1 MFDAKKNL
9 AFGLS
14 LLVLFVSGYASAAK
28 HEDTNPLT
36 GRVETNRNVDD
47 PNAIKIR
54 SSVGDPVV
62 GRDKSQLCQGC
73 HGEEGN
79 SVEPLAPK
87 LAGQYSDYIVK
98 QVRNYQA
105 GTRTHQIMN
114 AMAATLTDA
123 ELIDIGNYFA
133 SRPTM
138 KGDGTGDNPV
148 GKNLFL
154 KGDIKRMVI
163 GCVNCHGV
171 NGKGLTPFTSTF
183 PVLGGQHKAYI
194 KGQLNDFR
202 SGLRS
207 NSAGNIMVKIA
218 TQLTDEEI
226 EGLASYIS
234 GL

>member
-1 MFDAKKNL
+1 MFHIKKSIVTSLTIFAFIASSFAFAKN
-9 AFGLS
+9 
-14 LLVLFVSGYASAAK
+14 
-28 HEDTNPLT
+28 EDTNPLT

-47 PNAIKIR
+47 ANAIKIR
-54 SSVGDPVV
+54 SSVGDAAA
-62 GRDKSQLCQGC
+62 GRDRSQLCQGC
-73 HGEEGN
+73 HGEDGN

-114 AMAATLTDA
+114 AMAATLTDE
-123 ELIDIGNYFA
+123 ELINIGNYFA
-133 SRPTM
+133 SRTTM
-138 KGDGTGDNPV
+138 KGDGSGNNPV

-194 KGQLNDFR
+194 AKQLQDFR

-218 TQLTDEEI
+218 TQLTDAEI
-226 EGLASYIS
+226 DALASYVS

>member
-1 MFDAKKNL
+1 MFHIKNNLTIGLVIIALITSSSVLAKN
-9 AFGLS
+9 
-14 LLVLFVSGYASAAK
+14 
-28 HEDTNPLT
+28 EDTNPLT
-36 GRVETNRNVDD
+36 GRIETNRNVDD
-47 PNAIKIR
+47 ANAIKIR
-54 SSVGDPVV
+54 SSVGDAAA
-62 GRDKSQLCQGC
+62 GRDRSQLCQGC
-73 HGEEGN
+73 HGEDGN

-98 QVRNYQA
+98 QVRNYQS

-114 AMAATLTDA
+114 AMAATLTDE
-123 ELIDIGNYFA
+123 ELINIGNYFA
-133 SRPTM
+133 SRTTM
-138 KGDGTGDNPV
+138 KGDGSGNNPI

-194 KGQLNDFR
+194 RKQLEDFR

-218 TQLTDEEI
+218 TQLTDAEI
-226 EGLASYIS
+226 EALADYVS

>member
-1 MFDAKKNL
+1 MFHFKKNL
-9 AFGLS
+9 VTS
-14 LLVLFVSGYASAAK
+14 LTIIALFVTGSVLAK
-28 HEDTNPLT
+28 SEQTNPLT
-36 GRVETNRNVDD
+36 GRIETNVDNAD
-47 PNAIKIR
+47 AIKIR
-54 SSVGDPVV
+54 SSTGDATA

-73 HGEEGN
+73 HGEDGN

-105 GTRTHQIMN
+105 GVRTHQIMN
-114 AMAATLTDA
+114 AMAATLTDE

-133 SRPTM
+133 SRTMM
-138 KGDGTGDNPV
+138 KGAVATDNPV

-163 GCVNCHGV
+163 ACVNCHGV
-171 NGKGLTPFTSTF
+171 NGKGLTPHTSAF

-194 KGQLNDFR
+194 QGQIVNFR
-202 SGLRS
+202 GGIRS
-207 NSAGNIMVKIA
+207 NSPGAIMNRITKS
-218 TQLTDEEI
+218 LTDAEVDA
-226 EGLASYIS
+226 LAEYIS

>member
-1 MFDAKKNL
+1 MVASSSVLAKN
-9 AFGLS
+9 
-14 LLVLFVSGYASAAK
+14 
-28 HEDTNPLT
+28 EDTNPLT
-36 GRVETNRNVDD
+36 GRIETNRNVDD
-47 PNAIKIR
+47 ANAVKIR
-54 SSVGDPVV
+54 SSVGDAVA
-62 GRDKSQLCQGC
+62 GRDRSQLCQGC
-73 HGEEGN
+73 HGEDGN

-114 AMAATLTDA
+114 AMAATLTDE
-123 ELIDIGNYFA
+123 ELINIGNYFA
-133 SRPTM
+133 SRTTM
-138 KGDGTGDNPV
+138 KGDGSGNNPV
-148 GKNLFL
+148 GKKLFL

-194 KGQLNDFR
+194 RKQLEDFR

-218 TQLTDEEI
+218 TQLTDAEI
-226 EGLASYIS
+226 EALADYVAGL
-234 GL
+234 